1 MIGKEAFELMTSS
14 EDKPIEQTH
23 QNGEAV
29 VEPENALP
37 SIPLNDLPE
46 ALRQAAGRAGWKAL
60 TPVQARAIPYLL
72 AGRDLMVQSRTGSG
86 KTGAFVLPILDKIDP
101 SIPACQALVLTPT
114 RELAQQ
120 VASESLKLAGEGAI
134 RTVAVYGGVSY
145 KPQLEGLK
153 KGAHLV
159 VGTPGRILDHL
170 IRRTFDLNNL
180 KMIVFDEA
188 DHMMSMGFYPDMR
201 EIAGFLPRR
210 RSGYMFSAT
219 YPLSVKRLAKR
230 FLHEPEFLSLSP
242 DAVHVAETA
251 HCYYEVNDMEKDR
264 ALVRIIE
271 VENPESAIV
280 FCNTRA
286 QVAYVSTVL
295 QRFGYDADQLT
306 SDLNQGARDKVM
318 KRLREH
324 TLRFL
329 VATDIAA
336 RGIDISN
343 LSHVINYEIPED
355 VESYIH
361 RTGRTGRAGASGV
374 AISLAGISERTQL
387 KRIGKHYKMDIELRP
402 LPQDSDVEKIV
413 SERLTAHLEALL
425 RARDRLKVER
435 MKRFVPLVRGLAEHE
450 DEIDLLAMVLD
461 DLYQRTL
468 HAPPAVPE
476 EKEALSPEASSKTPG
491 RKKSRRPRRRK

>member
-1 MIGKEAFELMTSS
+1 MTP
-14 EDKPIEQTH
+14 EEETPIEQTLPG
-23 QNGEAV
+23 GEAV

-37 SIPLNDLPE
+37 LITLNDLPE
-46 ALRQAAGRAGWKAL
+46 ALNQAAGRAGWKEL
-60 TPVQARAIPYLL
+60 TPVQARSIPYLL
-72 AGRDLMVQSRTGSG
+72 AQRDLMVQSRTGSG
-86 KTGAFVLPILDKIDP
+86 KTGAFVLPILDRIDFGAP
-101 SIPACQALVLTPT
+101 SCQALVLTPT

-120 VASESLKLAGEGAI
+120 VASEALKLAGESGI

-170 IRRTFDLNNL
+170 IRRTFTLNDL

-188 DHMMSMGFYPDMR
+188 DRMMSMGFYPDMR
-201 EIAGFLPRR
+201 EIAGFLPRK

-219 YPLSVKRLAKR
+219 YPPSVKRLAKR
-230 FLHEPEFLSLSP
+230 FLHDPEFLSLSH
-242 DAVHVAETA
+242 DAVHVAETE
-251 HCYYEVNDMEKDR
+251 HCYYEVNDMDKDR
-264 ALVRIIE
+264 SLVRIIE
-271 VENPESAIV
+271 IENPESAIV
-280 FCNTRA
+280 FCNTKA

-306 SDLNQGARDKVM
+306 SDLNQGTRDKVM
-318 KRLREH
+318 TRLREH

-336 RGIDISN
+336 RGIDISK
-343 LSHVINYEIPED
+343 LSHVINYEVPED

-387 KRIGKHYKMDIELRP
+387 KRIAKHYKIDIELRS
-402 LPQDSDVEKIV
+402 LPQDGDVEKIV

-425 RARDRLKVER
+425 RSRDRLKVER
-435 MKRFVPLVRGLAEHE
+435 MKRFVPLVRSLAENE
-450 DEIDLLAMVLD
+450 DEIGLLAMVLD
-461 DLYQRTL
+461 DLYQKTL
-468 HAPPAVPE
+468 HAPPSVPD
-476 EKEALSPEASSKTPG
+476 EKEASSPEPHSGRSG
-491 RKKSRRPRRRK
+491 RKKSRGPRRRK